1 MRVVI
6 QRVKKA
12 AVSVEESVVGEIR
25 KGLLLLLGVGNED
38 TAEDVSWLV
47 SKISLLRIFP
57 DEDGK
62 MNLSLKD
69 INGEVLVV
77 SQFTLYASVK
87 KGTRPSFINSAKPE
101 FANEQ
106 YELFKREFSKVMGKK
121 IPSGVFGA
129 DMDVSLV
136 NWGPVTITIDSKNKE

>member
-12 AVSVEESVVGEIR
+12 SVSVEESVVGEIR
-25 KGLLLLLGVGNED
+25 QGLLLLLGVGSED
-38 TAEDVSWLV
+38 TYEDVSWLV
-47 SKISLLRIFP
+47 NKISLLRIFP
-57 DEDGK
+57 DEHGK
-62 MNLSLKD
+62 MNLSVKD

-106 YELFKREFSKVMGKK
+106 YEFFKSELSKVLGRNVA
-121 IPSGVFGA
+121 SGVFGA

-136 NWGPVTITIDSKNKE
+136 NWGPVTIVMDSKNKE